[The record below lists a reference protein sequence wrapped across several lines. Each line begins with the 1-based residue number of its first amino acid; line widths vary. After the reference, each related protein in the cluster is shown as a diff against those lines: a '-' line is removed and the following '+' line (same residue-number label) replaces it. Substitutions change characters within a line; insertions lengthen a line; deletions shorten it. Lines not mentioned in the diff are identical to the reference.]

1 MNAELKTNIKLSI
14 ISMSALLLL
23 ILASCSNPMMTNL
36 AAAANGINTD
46 TAAGLI
52 AEISLDGDALLSHFG
67 VSVSE
72 NADGSASIEWVEGLS
87 GAALKTDEDGDFIR
101 IADGTLPELTVSGS
115 VEVWVKP
122 EVEAD
127 NYYTG
132 ILHKGDNP
140 ELNKDIWAYVDEAW
154 SLQFNDDCIPAVAI
168 ICESEDDNGDQVLTN
183 VGLASDKAITKGEWS
198 HLAATWIYNE
208 TTEET
213 TVKLYVNGAEV
224 SSKTVSGAG
233 PVRDSDGD
241 LLIGSQLP
249 EEYNDDYGHFTFKG
263 LIDEV
268 SLYNHVRTAAEI
280 QADYE
285 LFASDI

>member
-1 MNAELKTNIKLSI
+1 
-14 ISMSALLLL
+14 
-23 ILASCSNPMMTNL
+23 
-36 AAAANGINTD
+36 
-46 TAAGLI
+46 
-52 AEISLDGDALLSHFG
+52 
-67 VSVSE
+67 
-72 NADGSASIEWVEGLS
+72 
-87 GAALKTDEDGDFIR
+87 
-101 IADGTLPELTVSGS
+101 
-115 VEVWVKP
+115 
-122 EVEAD
+122 
-127 NYYTG
+127 
-132 ILHKGDNP
+132 
-140 ELNKDIWAYVDEAW
+140 
-154 SLQFNDDCIPAVAI
+154 
-168 ICESEDDNGDQVLTN
+168 